1 VSASSSGIVLG
12 AAVGSGVVL
21 SLRAWAAGRRPTIEA
36 RVLPYVRDVPSVA
49 RSWRHEVRSD
59 AATTALVAITE
70 PFRRRAGELLG
81 RVLGGSE
88 LVRRRLDRAGDDTTV
103 ERFRLSQ
110 ASYGLAAGGAVLVV
124 GMLGPAR
131 HGAALAWLL
140 LAGGT
145 AVGGLVARDLTLS
158 RAITRRDRQVLAEFP
173 VVADL
178 IALAVAAGE
187 RPVGA
192 LARIV
197 ATCRGALSDDFARV
211 LAESRT
217 GVPVASA
224 LDAMARRS
232 GLPIV
237 SRFADGMVV
246 ALERGTPLVDV
257 LVAQAADVRDAA
269 QRALV
274 ESGARREIAMM
285 VPFNIKPAPLG

>member
-1 VSASSSGIVLG
+1 
-12 AAVGSGVVL
+12 
-21 SLRAWAAGRRPTIEA
+21 
-36 RVLPYVRDVPSVA
+36 VLPYVRDVPSVA
-49 RSWRHEVRSD
+49 RSWRREVRSD
-59 AATTALVAITE
+59 AATTALAAITE
-70 PFRRRAGELLG
+70 PIRARAGELLG

-88 LVRRRLDRAGDDTTV
+88 LVRRRLDRAGDDSSV

-110 ASYGLAAGGAVLVV
+110 ASYGMAAGGAVLVI
-124 GMLGPAR
+124 GMVGPAR
-131 HGAALAWLL
+131 HGAALGWLL
-140 LAGGT
+140 LACG
-145 AVGGLVARDLTLS
+145 AAIAGLVARDMALS
-158 RAITRRDRQVLAEFP
+158 RQIARRDRQVLAEFP

-187 RPVGA
+187 GPVGA
-192 LARIV
+192 VARIV
-197 ATCRGALSDDFARV
+197 TTCRGALADDLALV

-217 GVPVASA
+217 GVPIATA

-237 SRFADGMVV
+237 SRFADGVVV

-285 VPFNIKPAPLG
+285 IPVVFLVLPVTLLFAFFPGVIGLNLMAS